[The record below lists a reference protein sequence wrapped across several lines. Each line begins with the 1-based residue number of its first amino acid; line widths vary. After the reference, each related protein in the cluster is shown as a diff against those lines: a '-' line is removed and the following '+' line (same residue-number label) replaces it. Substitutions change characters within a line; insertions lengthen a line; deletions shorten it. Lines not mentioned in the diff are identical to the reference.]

1 MPLFLGYESAIEMLC
16 YLRTRDHDTAEW
28 CVPCTKT
35 LPRGAIHGKQG
46 IATMDDEAR
55 ELLGQLDFLRE
66 HLPVL
71 VFLRLDE
78 FPQEML
84 RLDVQGDGAVVVYGH
99 RTEISAQK

>member
-1 MPLFLGYESAIEMLC
+1 
-16 YLRTRDHDTAEW
+16 
-28 CVPCTKT
+28 V
-35 LPRGAIHGKQG
+35 
-46 IATMDDEAR
+46 

-84 RLDVQGDGAVVVYGH
+84 RLDVQGDGAVVVDGH
-99 RTEISAQK
+99 STDISAQK